1 MSNSNQTVDNKTITV
16 FSKPDSN
23 INLLSMPIKP
33 IEPSTSFGYPYN
45 STQTSNTRPL
55 IRPL

>member
-1 MSNSNQTVDNKTITV
+1 MSNSNLSFVNKTITV
-16 FSKPDSN
+16 FSKPDN
-23 INLLSMPIKP
+23 TVNLLPMPINP

-45 STQTSNTRPL
+45 STQTVNTKPL

>member
-1 MSNSNQTVDNKTITV
+1 MSNSNQSFVNKTITV
-16 FSKPDSN
+16 FPKPDRT
-23 INLLSMPIKP
+23 IHLLSMPIKP

-45 STQTSNTRPL
+45 STQTPNTRPL